1 MAEGCGP
8 AFFDPSVG
16 VGMKVLRLVKDDVPI
31 RGRLIDIQG
40 QPVAGARIQLVGILW
55 HPSGKLDEWLDA
67 LKAEKVAY
75 PVQYRML
82 RWWSSDDIPSVF
94 PAVTTDREGRFI
106 LKGVGRERL
115 VSLLIG
121 DPKVES
127 RYEFVATR
135 NMPAMKFPDFD
146 RQNQGHTI
154 TYHGATFELVTGPGL
169 ELVGTVRDKDTGKPL
184 AGVTVQTTAAFGNPL
199 RFHKTTTDADGRYR
213 LTGIPPKTSFGD
225 EQDLLATL
233 NDGPPY
239 LPVVQHVGDG
249 RGPGPIRKDFELKRG
264 VWPRGRVTDK
274 ATGKPVRA
282 NFDYFILPDNPHLK
296 DYPGYGTV
304 RVSMP
309 YHANE
314 NGEYQ
319 IAVIPGRGILGARFG
334 NGPYRLGVG
343 VDKIKGVKLE
353 SSG

>member
-1 MAEGCGP
+1 
-8 AFFDPSVG
+8 
-16 VGMKVLRLVKDDVPI
+16 
-31 RGRLIDIQG
+31 
-40 QPVAGARIQLVGILW
+40 
-55 HPSGKLDEWLDA
+55 
-67 LKAEKVAY
+67 
-75 PVQYRML
+75 ML

-239 LPVVQHVGDG
+239 LPVVQHVGDR

-264 VWPRGRVTDK
+264 VW
-274 ATGKPVRA
+274 
-282 NFDYFILPDNPHLK
+282 
-296 DYPGYGTV
+296 
-304 RVSMP
+304 
-309 YHANE
+309 
-314 NGEYQ
+314 
-319 IAVIPGRGILGARFG
+319 GARPG
-334 NGPYRLGVG
+334 HRQGHRQAGPGQLRLLHPPGQSAPEGLPGVRHG
-343 VDKIKGVKLE
+343 PRQYAVPRE
-353 SSG
+353 